1 MKEQQFEQDTGKK
14 PADILIDI
22 VIQFLLAVVVGLVMA
37 VVANSFVEGARWFL
51 NTSRIDS
58 FIAIQ
63 LGDHVFKLDIYIT
76 LGIAAV
82 LIFLVRRMLGI
93 TVWSGPADS
102 IYAVQQSRE
111 PLDVRVGMGSTI
123 AAFVVASGGGSVGQY
138 GPLVH
143 FGATMIEVLLKY
155 IRININRRVFIACG
169 VAGAISAGF
178 NAPIAGVLFAHEA
191 LLRRLSIGAIAPTA
205 VTSIVAYAANQAFF
219 VIEPTFS
226 VPDMPIELRP
236 LIPYLIMTAILSTGS
251 AIAYMAA
258 IRKGRDLAGQSGWSM
273 TQLMCSCVLVV
284 GTVGVFLPD
293 VTGLG
298 LVQVNQMIGAEFNLG
313 MLLILLFAK
322 IFVTA
327 YCLNAG
333 FFGGVFGP
341 ALFVGA
347 STGAIAAYLA
357 IATGLDPHLSFALPV
372 AAIAAVGGAVIGAPL
387 TVIMIVIE
395 LTGSYAYGLSAMLCV
410 ILCSILTMRFFGLS
424 YFDRQL
430 LDRGI
435 DLRLGQEHIELSL
448 TPVQEIQGG
457 EFVRLSQQTSVAE
470 ARQALID
477 AQATEAYVCDD
488 HGQLLGKINIHSLTH
503 ASSLEQVMD
512 DNPTTLAVDDNLS
525 TAMTKASTFVGESLP
540 VIDNGKLVDALSE
553 GDIFNKVLQIQA
565 GLRQQ

>member
-191 LLRRLSIGAIAPTA
+191 LLRRLSVGAIAPTA

-226 VPDMPIELRP
+226 VPDMSIELRP

-347 STGAIAAYLA
+347 STGAIAAHLA

-525 TAMTKASTFVGESLP
+525 TAMTKASTFVGESIP

>member
-1 MKEQQFEQDTGKK
+1 MTEQPFEQGGATR

-22 VIQFLLAVVVGLVMA
+22 ASQFLLAVVVGLVMA

-58 FIAIQ
+58 FVAIQ
-63 LGDHVFKLDIYIT
+63 LGGHVFNLDIYFT
-76 LGIAAV
+76 LGIAAG

-123 AAFVVASGGGSVGQY
+123 AAFVAASGGGSVGQY

-143 FGATMIEVLLKY
+143 FGATMTEVLLKY
-155 IRININRRVFIACG
+155 IRIKIDRRVFIACG

-191 LLRRLSIGAIAPTA
+191 LLRRISIGAIAPIA
-205 VTSIVAYAANQAFF
+205 VASIVAYAANQAFF

-226 VPDMPIELRP
+226 VPDMPIELQP

-258 IRKGRDLAGQSGWSM
+258 IRKGRDLAGRSGWSM
-273 TQLMCSCVLVV
+273 PKLMCSCVLVV
-284 GTVGVFLPD
+284 GTVGVVLPD

-298 LVQVNQMIGAEFNLG
+298 LVQVNQMIGAEFTLG
-313 MLLILLFAK
+313 MLVMLLFAK

-347 STGAIAAYLA
+347 STGGIAAYLA
-357 IATGLDPHLSFALPV
+357 VAAGLEPHLSFALPV

-410 ILCSILTMRFFGLS
+410 ILCSVLTLRFFGLS

-430 LDRGI
+430 LDRGV
-435 DLRLGQEHIELSL
+435 DLRQGQEHIELAL
-448 TPVQEIQGG
+448 TPVNEIQGG
-457 EFVRLSQQTSVAE
+457 SFVRLSPEVSVPNAQ
-470 ARQALID
+470 RALAD
-477 AQATEAYVCDD
+477 AQATEAYVCD
-488 HGQLLGKINIHSLTH
+488 GQDRLLGKIDIHSLSH
-503 ASSLEQVMD
+503 ATTLTQAMD
-512 DNPTTLAVDDNLS
+512 ANPTTLAADDNLN
-525 TAMTKASTFVGESLP
+525 TAMTTASTFVGESIP
-540 VIDNGKLVDALSE
+540 VVDNGRLVDALSE

>member
-1 MKEQQFEQDTGKK
+1 MSQQHADNSATTK
-14 PADILIDI
+14 PTEILIDI
-22 VIQFLLAVVVGLVMA
+22 ASQFLLAVVVGLVMA

-51 NTSRIDS
+51 NTSRTDS
-58 FIAIQ
+58 FVAIQ
-63 LGDHVFKLDIYIT
+63 LGDFVFNLDIYLT
-76 LGIAAV
+76 LGVAAV

-93 TVWSGPADS
+93 TIWSGPADS

-111 PLDVRVGMGSTI
+111 PLDVRLGMGSTL
-123 AAFVVASGGGSVGQY
+123 AAFVAASGGGSVGQY

-143 FGATMIEVLLKY
+143 FGATMTELLLKY
-155 IRININRRVFIACG
+155 VRIKIDRRVFIACG

-191 LLRRLSIGAIAPTA
+191 LLRRISIGAIAPIA
-205 VTSIVAYAANQAFF
+205 VASIVAYAANQAFF

-226 VPDMPIELRP
+226 VPDMPIELQP
-236 LIPYLIMTAILSTGS
+236 LLPFLILTAILSTGS

-258 IRKGRDLAGQSGWSM
+258 IRQGRDLAGKSGWSM
-273 TQLMCSCVLVV
+273 PKLMLSCVLVV
-284 GTVGVFLPD
+284 GTVGVLLPD

-298 LVQVNQMIGAEFNLG
+298 LVQINQMIGAEFTLG
-313 MLLILLFAK
+313 MLIMLLVAK

-347 STGAIAAYLA
+347 STGGIAAYLA
-357 IATGLDPHLSFALPV
+357 VAAGLDPYLSYALPV

-410 ILCSILTMRFFGLS
+410 ILCSVLTLRFFGLS

-435 DLRLGQEHIELSL
+435 DLKQGQEHIELSL
-448 TPVQEIQGG
+448 TPVHEIRGG
-457 EFVRLSQQTSVAE
+457 EFLRLDPDVSVPRAQQALAE
-470 ARQALID
+470 AG
-477 AQATEAYVCDD
+477 ATEAYVCDNHD
-488 HGQLLGKINIHSLTH
+488 RLLGKVDVHGLAKATTLT
-503 ASSLEQVMD
+503 AAMD
-512 DNPTTLAVDDNLS
+512 TDPTTLAADDNLN
-525 TAMTKASTFVGESLP
+525 TAMNTASTFVGESIP
-540 VIDNGKLVDALSE
+540 VVDNGRLVGALSE

>member
-1 MKEQQFEQDTGKK
+1 MDEQQLEKGAAMK
-14 PADILIDI
+14 PADILIE
-22 VIQFLLAVVVGLVMA
+22 VASQFLLAVVMGLVMA

-63 LGDHVFKLDIYIT
+63 LGGHVFNLDIYIT
-76 LGIAAV
+76 LGVAAG

-93 TVWSGPADS
+93 TIWSGPADS

-111 PLDVRVGMGSTI
+111 PLNVRVGMGSTL
-123 AAFVVASGGGSVGQY
+123 AAFIAASGGGSVGQY

-143 FGATMIEVLLKY
+143 FGATMTEVLLKY
-155 IRININRRVFIACG
+155 IRINIDRRVFIACG

-191 LLRRLSIGAIAPTA
+191 LLRRISIGAVAPIA

-226 VPDMPIELRP
+226 VPDMPIQLQP
-236 LIPYLIMTAILSTGS
+236 LIPYLVMTAILSTGS

-273 TQLMCSCVLVV
+273 PKLMCSCVLVV
-284 GTVGVFLPD
+284 GTVGVVLPD

-298 LVQVNQMIGAEFNLG
+298 LVQVNQMISAEFTLG
-313 MLLILLFAK
+313 MLVMLLFAK

-347 STGAIAAYLA
+347 STGGIAAYLA
-357 IATGLDPHLSFALPV
+357 IAAGLEPHLSFALPV

-410 ILCSILTMRFFGLS
+410 ILCSVLTLRFFGLS

-435 DLRLGQEHIELSL
+435 DLRQGQEHIELSL
-448 TPVQEIQGG
+448 TPVREIRGG
-457 EFVRLSQQTSVAE
+457 SFLRLDPDMSVPRAQ
-470 ARQALID
+470 QALRD
-477 AQATEAYVCDD
+477 AQATEAYVCDS
-488 HGQLLGKINIHSLTH
+488 QSRLLGKINIHDLSGAATL
-503 ASSLEQVMD
+503 AQAMD
-512 DNPTTLAVDDNLS
+512 TNPTTLATEDNLN
-525 TAMTKASTFVGESLP
+525 TAMTTASTFVGESIP
-540 VIDNGKLVDALSE
+540 VVDNGRLVDALSE

>member
-111 PLDVRVGMGSTI
+111 PLDVRVGIGSTI

>member
-1 MKEQQFEQDTGKK
+1 MNEQQFEQGTGTK

-22 VIQFLLAVVVGLVMA
+22 ASQFLLAVVVGLVMA

-63 LGDHVFKLDIYIT
+63 LGGHVFNLDIYIT

-93 TVWSGPADS
+93 TAWSGPADS

-111 PLDVRVGMGSTI
+111 SLDVRVGMGSTI
-123 AAFVVASGGGSVGQY
+123 AAFVAASGGGSVGQY

-143 FGATMIEVLLKY
+143 FGATMTEVLLKY
-155 IRININRRVFIACG
+155 IRINIDRRVFIACG

-191 LLRRLSIGAIAPTA
+191 LLRRLSIGAIAPIA

-226 VPDMPIELRP
+226 VPDMPIELQP

-273 TQLMCSCVLVV
+273 TKLMCSCVLVV

-313 MLLILLFAK
+313 MLVILLFAK

-410 ILCSILTMRFFGLS
+410 ILCSILTLRFFGLS

-435 DLRLGQEHIELSL
+435 DLRQGQEHIELSL

-457 EFVRLSQQTSVAE
+457 EFVRLSQRTSVAE

-477 AQATEAYVCDD
+477 AQATEAYVCDV

-525 TAMTKASTFVGESLP
+525 TAMTKASTFVGESIP